1 MVEAAYSLK
10 ELLCVLVEVVGVVF
24 GVGVE
29 VVLRAEVPVAA
40 VPAVVATSAV
50 ESAPA
55 VIAAATVET
64 TSSVIAT
71 STVKATTI
79 VTAPAVEASPAVTVS
94 ATVITSAWT
103 TLRLNVAF
111 RLRSEGAH
119 RESHLACLGVY
130 LKKFNV
136 NFLTNSEYVLNILCL
151 VPSDLG
157 HVEKAFLA
165 REDLDERAE
174 LKD

>member
-1 MVEAAYSLK
+1 MLVQTINIHKFLLIDEKSPRPFELASGIHIQLPPRLIEVGYSLK
-10 ELLCVLVEVVGVVF
+10 ELLSVLVEVVGVVF

-29 VVLRAEVPVAA
+29 VVLRAEVPVAS

-79 VTAPAVEASPAVTVS
+79 VTAPAVEASSAVTVS
-94 ATVITSAWT
+94 ATVVASAP
-103 TLRLNVAF
+103 
-111 RLRSEGAH
+111 SEGPVNHGSQSA
-119 RESHLACLGVY
+119 AV
-130 LKKFNV
+130 KNV
-136 NFLTNSEYVLNILCL
+136 E
-151 VPSDLG
+151 DG
-157 HVEKAFLA
+157 EKSP
-165 REDLDERAE
+165 ERV
-174 LKD
+174 DVVRF